1 MSQDEGSELVPLRDL
16 RRSDWLLRGLF
27 ALLVLVALGTQLQ
40 SELAEW
46 LAVAP
51 PASGR

>member
-1 MSQDEGSELVPLRDL
+1 MSPEDGGELIPLRDL
-16 RRSDWLLRGLF
+16 RRSDWLLRALF
-27 ALLVLVALGTQLQ
+27 VLLVLTAVGTQLQ

-51 PASGR
+51 PASSR